1 MRATGN
7 TVAGGPTE
15 AVTVDLPREERI
27 SREEARARIAAGAAR
42 RNVAATSPFAAAR
55 AAEAADPE
63 RAAAVKAVAPA
74 PTARPKPTPAL
85 VEVRSATDL
94 LAARR
99 VDVAGIVQDYLDG
112 DTVAAIAERRGHTA
126 TTVRR
131 VLADTP
137 GLTMRS
143 ERGETPAAQEAR
155 RIAAEALRADIAAT
169 GLTTTELRQWAREHD
184 VPVSPRGSVG
194 RSVLDAYLATIA
206 TQEATPTEPAPARA
220 AEAAPEHEQPQ
231 PTPEPAPIVETI
243 PDPTPAARDHIA
255 NRHAPRT
262 HQSPPTPPQ
271 PYVPHALAAVDQA
284 LPLVAAARTLGTL
297 LLDVATAVETLV
309 AAAAAA
315 RDLAIAPDTPE
326 VQAARRAALA
336 GEPRRRPA

>member
-27 SREEARARIAAGAAR
+27 SREEARARTAANAAR
-42 RNVAATSPFAAAR
+42 RSPTRTSPFAAAR

-74 PTARPKPTPAL
+74 APARPKPTPAP
-85 VEVRSATDL
+85 VSTRSAADL

-112 DTVAAIAERRGHTA
+112 DTILTIAERRGHST

-131 VLADTP
+131 VLRDTP
-137 GLTMRS
+137 GLTLRD
-143 ERGETPAAQEAR
+143 EAAKASAPQAAR
-155 RIAAEALRADIAAT
+155 RAAVNELRADITAA
-169 GLTTTELRQWAREHD
+169 GLTTAELRQWAREHD

-206 TQEATPTEPAPARA
+206 APEPASPDP
-220 AEAAPEHEQPQ
+220 APEPEQAQ
-231 PTPEPAPIVETI
+231 PTPEPAHAVETI
-243 PDPTPAARDHIA
+243 PDPNPAARDHIA

-262 HQSPPTPPQ
+262 HQPPPTRPQ

-284 LPLVAAARTLGTL
+284 LPLVTAARTLGTL
-297 LLDVATAVETLV
+297 LLDVATALEALV
-309 AAAAAA
+309 TAAAAA
-315 RDLAIAPDTPE
+315 RDLALAPDTPE
-326 VQAARRAALA
+326 TQAARRAALA
-336 GEPRRRPA
+336 GAGADRRRQS